1 MRYHTFFKFITLL
14 HRAHVKVDVCPGD
27 DLQTFYPSESVRRSK
42 LIQTNL
48 TEPEPDVDLFIHLT
62 H

>member
-1 MRYHTFFKFITLL
+1 M
-14 HRAHVKVDVCPGD
+14 DVCPGE
-27 DLQTFYPSESVRRSK
+27 DLQTFYPPEGSK

-48 TEPEPDVDLFIHLT
+48 TEPDVEHFMNLT